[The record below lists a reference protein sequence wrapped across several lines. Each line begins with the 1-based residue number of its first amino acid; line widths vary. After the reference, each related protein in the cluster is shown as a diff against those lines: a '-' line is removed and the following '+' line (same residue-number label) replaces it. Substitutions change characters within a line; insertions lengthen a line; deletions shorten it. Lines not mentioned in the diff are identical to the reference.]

1 MKSVKRYISRN
12 WLLIVAG
19 LILTEIA
26 VKSAYATRGY
36 LAYGG
41 EWLTLPLILM
51 LAEMAKNVGDVI
63 SFLLG
68 KEDDY
73 GSDED

>member
-12 WLLIVAG
+12 WLWIVTG
-19 LILTEIA
+19 LILTEVA

-41 EWLTLPLILM
+41 EWLTLPLVLM
-51 LAEMAKNVGDVI
+51 LAEAARSVGDVI
-63 SFLLG
+63 RFLFE
-68 KEDDY
+68 EDGY
-73 GSDED
+73 GSDGD

>member
-51 LAEMAKNVGDVI
+51 LAEMARNVGDVI
-63 SFLLG
+63 RFLLG

>member
-12 WLLIVAG
+12 WLWIVAG
-19 LILTEIA
+19 LILTEVA
-26 VKSAYATRGY
+26 VKSAYATRGH

-51 LAEMAKNVGDVI
+51 LAEAVRCVGDAI
-63 SFLLG
+63 SFLFG

-73 GSDED
+73 ESDGD